1 MKERILT
8 VAIYSATIILTT
20 LLFIQ
25 IGTELITQYEMYS
38 TGFTGIERHRIADDL
53 GFGLLLMFGLI
64 PETILGIICGV
75 FLSKKINEKFK
86 NT

>member
-1 MKERILT
+1 MNQKILAI
-8 VAIYSATIILTT
+8 AIYSITIILTT
-20 LLFIQ
+20 LLFII

-53 GFGLLLMFGLI
+53 GFGMLLMFGLV
-64 PETILGIICGV
+64 PETILGIICGI
-75 FLSKKINEKFK
+75 FISKKINAKIK